1 MLFDFIAAHLTLV
14 TELVG
19 LFIVLLILVFAAGV
33 AIAKLDGI
41 AVEDGVYFAFI
52 TALTVGFGD
61 FVPRSRGSKIL
72 AVLLALIGIIIAG
85 VIVSV
90 TVHAL
95 DIAIESAQG
104 GAAGGGSP

>member
-1 MLFDFIAAHLTLV
+1 MLSDFIAAHLVLV
-14 TELVG
+14 TELML
-19 LFIVLLILVFAAGV
+19 LFVALIGLVFCAGL

-61 FVPRSRGSKIL
+61 FVPKSRGSRIL
-72 AVLLALIGIIIAG
+72 AVLLALVGIIIAG

-95 DIAIESAQG
+95 DIAIESARN
-104 GAAGGGSP
+104 GAT